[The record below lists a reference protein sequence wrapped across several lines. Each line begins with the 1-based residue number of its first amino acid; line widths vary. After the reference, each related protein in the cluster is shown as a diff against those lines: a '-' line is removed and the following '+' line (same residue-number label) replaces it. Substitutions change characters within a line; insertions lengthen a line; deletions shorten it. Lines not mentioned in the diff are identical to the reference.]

1 MLSDVV
7 HWVTQTLVTPPLCQQ
22 SFPGNGGT
30 ISSQFNTRTLVHCT
44 TFLTFW
50 QRLFPLEFSVE
61 EGLGNACSQGGN
73 IWGKVGDYRTA
84 VDLLVL

>member
-1 MLSDVV
+1 MGGQFLHSS
-7 HWVTQTLVTPPLCQQ
+7 TLGQLYP
-22 SFPGNGGT
+22 
-30 ISSQFNTRTLVHCT
+30 
-44 TFLTFW
+44 TFW

-84 VDLLVL
+84 ADLLVL